1 MNINIKVVAIAAGA
15 TVITAGG
22 ALLVKKFVFDKKKA
36 DNDDS
41 KVDMTDVTQIA
52 TAVKLIAE
60 QYDMTISDEQLAQI
74 VVGLGMRAKAM
85 GESRWTSR
93 RVAKEANAF
102 CAKIDG
108 LKEVKFEKQQCFEP
122 NGAES
127 SLKKRAFCFFFFE
140 WS

>member
-108 LKEVKFEKQQCFEP
+108 LKEVKFEK
-122 NGAES
+122 
-127 SLKKRAFCFFFFE
+127 
-140 WS
+140 